1 MGVGSVADHVAKTQ
15 EMVRGIGSVVLVVRK
30 QSMSGDLLLMK
41 IFRLVREKLVKDVQH
56 CLSHPRRTNVSS
68 MFVVEGDNV
77 ASIVVNEIV
86 VGRGGKIHP
95 GHSRLDAE
103 GIAMKDHGVLI
114 KYLVS

>member
-1 MGVGSVADHVAKTQ
+1 M
-15 EMVRGIGSVVLVVRK
+15 
-30 QSMSGDLLLMK
+30 
-41 IFRLVREKLVKDVQH
+41 QH

-68 MFVVEGDNV
+68 VFVVEGDNV

-95 GHSRLDAE
+95 GHSRLAE